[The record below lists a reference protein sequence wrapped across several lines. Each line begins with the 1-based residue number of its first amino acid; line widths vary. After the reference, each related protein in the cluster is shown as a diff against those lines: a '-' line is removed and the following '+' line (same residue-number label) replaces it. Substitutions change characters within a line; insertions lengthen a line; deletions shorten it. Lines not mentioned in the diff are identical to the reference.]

1 MNNRY
6 YFPLPNQYGGT
17 QYNFLNQHHQQN
29 SIQNNRNKANK
40 ILEEMVDKHQSKKKR
55 NNIEHKVSQ
64 YLLLFS
70 VDVDFRVY
78 LCNLINE
85 LYATKVTADRINE
98 QTIRFLVIHHISVM
112 EEVFSSFLIKNNMV

>member
-1 MNNRY
+1 MNNQY
-6 YFPLPNQYGGT
+6 YFPLPNQYGGS
-17 QYNFLNQHHQQN
+17 QYNILNQYQQH

-55 NNIEHKVSQ
+55 NNIENKVSQ

-70 VDVDFRVY
+70 VDIDFRGY

-85 LYATKVTADRINE
+85 LYATKVTSDRINE
-98 QTIRFLVIHHISVM
+98 QTIRFLVIHHLPVM
-112 EEVFSSFLIKNNMV
+112 EEVFSSFLIKNNMM